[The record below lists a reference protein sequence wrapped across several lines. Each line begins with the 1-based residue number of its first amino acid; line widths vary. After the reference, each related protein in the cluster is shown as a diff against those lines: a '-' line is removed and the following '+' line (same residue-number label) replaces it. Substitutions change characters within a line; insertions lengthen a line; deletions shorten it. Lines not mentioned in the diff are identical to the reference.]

1 MSHWFGGGSSSSAPK
16 PAPAIASPQP
26 DDPVR
31 SANPLD
37 DERRRRG
44 TTTNPTTPLGAD
56 SNPQTGGQYR
66 PILAG

>member
-1 MSHWFGGGSSSSAPK
+1 MSHWFGGGSKSSAPK

-26 DDPVR
+26 SDPER

-37 DERRRRG
+37 DERRRRAAAAASP
-44 TTTNPTTPLGAD
+44 NTPLGNSGPD
-56 SNPQTGGQYR
+56 VGYK